1 MRKAGRKSGFSFFI
15 VFFPQI
21 VADTSIH
28 SSFIIYHSVSVGPC
42 VYYYSGFFWHSIK
55 LYLCLFNNL
64 LIVIMNL
71 YNLIIQDKEQVN
83 LNEVFLNA
91 NNKEQLTQLIKEHT
105 YVKELQEYGL
115 PVNHKILLE
124 GSSGCGKTMTAKAI
138 ANALG
143 KNIIILNLSNIVSSR
158 IGETSQNIKM
168 IFDKAARERSVLFLD
183 ELDQIGKAR
192 GSDDKDVGEMR
203 RLVNTLIQLIDYYP
217 ENALLICA
225 TNHPEIIDTALLRR
239 FQLKINYE
247 MPSAEILDTYYDQLL
262 AQFTEEMRIVER
274 KYSIS
279 FAEAK
284 DYALTAVKAALIKKL
299 EAKETLAS

>member
-1 MRKAGRKSGFSFFI
+1 
-15 VFFPQI
+15 
-21 VADTSIH
+21 
-28 SSFIIYHSVSVGPC
+28 
-42 VYYYSGFFWHSIK
+42 
-55 LYLCLFNNL
+55 
-64 LIVIMNL
+64 MNL
-71 YNLIIQDKEQVN
+71 YNLIIQDKEEVT
-83 LNEVFLNA
+83 LNEVFLDKK
-91 NNKEQLTQLIKEHT
+91 NKEHLVQLIKENT

-115 PVNHKILLE
+115 PVNNKILLQ

-217 ENALLICA
+217 ENSLLICA

-247 MPSAEILDTYYDQLL
+247 MPSTEMLDTFYDQLL
-262 AQFTEEMRIVER
+262 GQFPEDMRTVER

-299 EAKETLAS
+299 EAKETISS

>member
-1 MRKAGRKSGFSFFI
+1 
-15 VFFPQI
+15 
-21 VADTSIH
+21 
-28 SSFIIYHSVSVGPC
+28 
-42 VYYYSGFFWHSIK
+42 
-55 LYLCLFNNL
+55 
-64 LIVIMNL
+64 MNL
-71 YNLIIQDKEQVN
+71 YNLIIQDKEQVS
-83 LNEVFLNA
+83 LNDVFLN
-91 NNKEQLTQLIKEHT
+91 KDSKDQLIQLIKEHA
-105 YVKELQEYGL
+105 YSKELQEYGL
-115 PVNHKILLE
+115 PVNHKILLQ

-203 RLVNTLIQLIDYYP
+203 RLVNTLLQLIDYYP
-217 ENALLICA
+217 ENALLLCA

-239 FQLKINYE
+239 FQLRINYE
-247 MPSAEILDTYYDQLL
+247 MPSAEFLDNFYDTLL
-262 AQFTEEMRIVER
+262 SQFPEDMRTIER

-284 DYALTAVKAALIKKL
+284 DHALTAVKTALIQKL
-299 EAKETLAS
+299 EARETTQL

>member
-1 MRKAGRKSGFSFFI
+1 
-15 VFFPQI
+15 
-21 VADTSIH
+21 
-28 SSFIIYHSVSVGPC
+28 
-42 VYYYSGFFWHSIK
+42 
-55 LYLCLFNNL
+55 
-64 LIVIMNL
+64 MNL
-71 YNLIIQDKEQVN
+71 YNLIIQDKEEVT
-83 LNEVFLNA
+83 LNDVFLSNG
-91 NNKEQLTQLIKEHT
+91 NRDQLVQLIKEHT

-115 PVNHKILLE
+115 PVNNKILLQ
-124 GSSGCGKTMTAKAI
+124 GNSGCGKTMTAKAV

-143 KNIIILNLSNIVSSR
+143 KNILILNLSNIVSSR

-225 TNHPEIIDTALLRR
+225 TNHAEIIDTALLRR
-239 FQLKINYE
+239 FQLKISYE
-247 MPSAEILDTYYDQLL
+247 MPSDEFLDTFYDDLL
-262 AQFTEEMRIVER
+262 LKFPEDLKNIDRN
-274 KYSIS
+274 YNIS

-284 DYALTAVKAALIKKL
+284 DHALTSVKSALIKKL
-299 EAKETLAS
+299 EAREITQP

>member
-1 MRKAGRKSGFSFFI
+1 
-15 VFFPQI
+15 
-21 VADTSIH
+21 
-28 SSFIIYHSVSVGPC
+28 
-42 VYYYSGFFWHSIK
+42 
-55 LYLCLFNNL
+55 
-64 LIVIMNL
+64 MNL

-83 LNEVFLNA
+83 LSEVFLTK
-91 NNKEQLTQLIKEHT
+91 NNRDSLVQLIKENT
-105 YVKELQEYGL
+105 YSKELLEYGL
-115 PVNHKILLE
+115 PVNNKILLE

-138 ANALG
+138 ATALG

-168 IFDKAARERSVLFLD
+168 IFDKAGRERCVLFLD

-225 TNHPEIIDTALLRR
+225 TNHAEIIDTAILRR
-239 FQLKINYE
+239 FQLKISYE
-247 MPSAEILDTYYDQLL
+247 MPSVEFLDSFYDTLL
-262 AQFTEEMRIVER
+262 TQFPEDMRIIER
-274 KYSIS
+274 KYSVS

-284 DYALTAVKAALIKKL
+284 DHALTSVKAALIQKL
-299 EAKETLAS
+299 EAKEISQ

>member
-1 MRKAGRKSGFSFFI
+1 
-15 VFFPQI
+15 
-21 VADTSIH
+21 
-28 SSFIIYHSVSVGPC
+28 
-42 VYYYSGFFWHSIK
+42 
-55 LYLCLFNNL
+55 
-64 LIVIMNL
+64 MNL
-71 YNLIIQDKEQVN
+71 YNLIIQDKEEVT
-83 LNEVFLNA
+83 LNDVFLA
-91 NNKEQLTQLIKEHT
+91 PNNKEQLVQLIKENT
-105 YVKELQEYGL
+105 YSRELQEYGL
-115 PVNHKILLE
+115 PVNNKVLLQ
-124 GSSGCGKTMTAKAI
+124 GSSGCGKTMTAKAV

-217 ENALLICA
+217 ENALLLCA
-225 TNHPEIIDTALLRR
+225 TNHPEIIDPALIRR

-247 MPSAEILDTYYDQLL
+247 MPSKDFLDRFYDNLL
-262 AQFTEEMRIVER
+262 SKFPEDLR
-274 KYSIS
+274 KIDRKHEVS

-284 DYALTAVKAALIKKL
+284 DHTFTVVKGNLIQKL
-299 EAKETLAS
+299 EAQHQTQS

>member
-1 MRKAGRKSGFSFFI
+1 
-15 VFFPQI
+15 
-21 VADTSIH
+21 
-28 SSFIIYHSVSVGPC
+28 
-42 VYYYSGFFWHSIK
+42 
-55 LYLCLFNNL
+55 
-64 LIVIMNL
+64 MNL
-71 YNLIIQDKEQVN
+71 YNLIIQDKEEVT
-83 LNEVFLNA
+83 LNDVFLEDTNR
-91 NNKEQLTQLIKEHT
+91 KHFVQLIKEHT
-105 YVKELQEYGL
+105 YLKELQEYGL
-115 PVNHKILLE
+115 PVNNKVLLQ

-168 IFDKAARERSVLFLD
+168 IFDKASRERSVLFLD

-203 RLVNTLIQLIDYYP
+203 RLVNTLLQLIDYYP
-217 ENALLICA
+217 ENSLLLCA

-247 MPSAEILDTYYDQLL
+247 MPSKESLDHFYDSLL
-262 AQFTEEMRIVER
+262 SKFPDDLKSVER
-274 KYSIS
+274 HYNIS

-284 DYALTAVKAALIKKL
+284 DHAFTIVKGNLIKKL
-299 EAKETLAS
+299 EMETQSAQL

>member
-1 MRKAGRKSGFSFFI
+1 
-15 VFFPQI
+15 
-21 VADTSIH
+21 
-28 SSFIIYHSVSVGPC
+28 
-42 VYYYSGFFWHSIK
+42 
-55 LYLCLFNNL
+55 
-64 LIVIMNL
+64 MNL
-71 YNLIIQDKEQVN
+71 YNLIIQDKEEVN
-83 LNEVFLNA
+83 LNDVFLDSHNRD
-91 NNKEQLTQLIKEHT
+91 QLVQLIKEHT

-115 PVNHKILLE
+115 PVNNKILLQ
-124 GSSGCGKTMTAKAI
+124 GNSGCGKTMTAKAV

-143 KNIIILNLSNIVSSR
+143 KNILILNLSNIVSSR

-217 ENALLICA
+217 ENALLMCA
-225 TNHPEIIDTALLRR
+225 TNHAEIIDTALIRR

-247 MPSAEILDTYYDQLL
+247 MPSQEFLDQFYDSLL
-262 AQFTEEMRIVER
+262 SKFPEDLRNIER
-274 KYSIS
+274 KYGIS

-284 DYALTAVKAALIKKL
+284 DYAFTVVKNAIIKEL
-299 EAKETLAS
+299 EAKIVEN

>member
-1 MRKAGRKSGFSFFI
+1 
-15 VFFPQI
+15 
-21 VADTSIH
+21 
-28 SSFIIYHSVSVGPC
+28 
-42 VYYYSGFFWHSIK
+42 
-55 LYLCLFNNL
+55 
-64 LIVIMNL
+64 MNL
-71 YNLIIQDKEQVN
+71 YNLIIQDKEPIS
-83 LNEVFLNA
+83 LNDVFLNKS
-91 NNKEQLTQLIKEHT
+91 NRDQLIQLIKEHT
-105 YVKELQEYGL
+105 YSKELQEYGL
-115 PVNHKILLE
+115 PVNHKILLQ

-203 RLVNTLIQLIDYYP
+203 RLVNTLLQLIDYYP
-217 ENALLICA
+217 ENALLLCA

-239 FQLKINYE
+239 FQLRINYE
-247 MPSAEILDTYYDQLL
+247 MPSVEFLDTFYDTLL
-262 AQFTEEMRIVER
+262 SRFPDDMRTIER

-284 DYALTAVKAALIKKL
+284 DHALTAVKTTLIQKL
-299 EAKETLAS
+299 EAKEIIPS